1 MARSRIGILGG
12 SFNPVH
18 RRHLQ
23 IALGALKELKLH
35 KVFLIPNGNPPH
47 KHTEL
52 AQAAHR
58 YEMMRLALIPYEEL
72 AISDIE
78 MIRAGIMYTVDTLK
92 ILHRRNP
99 NADLFYIIGD
109 DTLFDLENWVQPL
122 EVFKQCTFVVCLR
135 QYQNLADHPYVQAL
149 KAKGAVFQFLTL
161 APQDVSASDIRR
173 QIRDGIFDDSLLT
186 PEVVE
191 YIRVMGLYGCADVPP
206 GGAQAYPLLREDL
219 SEDRLL
225 HSLAVAYTAQRLAK
239 LHGLDVPAC
248 ELAALLHDCA
258 KCMGLKTMQTIALNE
273 NLSLLEAEFHSP
285 GLLHGPVGA
294 ALAKTRYGVQ
304 RQDVLTA
311 ISAHTTG
318 YVGMTA
324 MDMVIFLADKIEPYR
339 DDMPEL
345 AQIRALADQNLAQ
358 ATYRMLLCSKAYV
371 AQTKRPL
378 HPATEDVLRWLKELA
393 HE

>member
-23 IALGALKELKLH
+23 IALSALKELKLH
-35 KVFLIPNGNPPH
+35 RVLFIPNGNPPH

-58 YEMMRLALIPYEEL
+58 YEMTRLALIPYDDL
-72 AISDIE
+72 LISDVE

-92 ILHRRNP
+92 VLHRRHP

-122 EVFKQCTFVVCLR
+122 EVFKQCSFIVCYR
-135 QYQNLADHPYVQAL
+135 QHQNLADHPYVQAL
-149 KAKGAVFQFLTL
+149 KAKGAVFHFLPL
-161 APQDVSASDIRR
+161 PPVDVSASDIRG
-173 QIRDGIFDDSLLT
+173 QIRQGVYDDTLL
-186 PEVVE
+186 PAEVIE
-191 YIRVMGLYGCADVPP
+191 YIRIMRLYGCADSAE
-206 GGAQAYPLLREDL
+206 GLAQAYPLLREDL

-225 HSLAVAYTAQRLAK
+225 HSLAVAYTAIRLAK
-239 LHGLDVPAC
+239 IHHLDVPAC

-258 KCMGLKTMQTIALNE
+258 KCMGLKTMQTIAQSE
-273 NLSLLEAEFHSP
+273 NLSLSETEFHTP

-294 ALAKTRYGVQ
+294 VIAKARYGVQ
-304 RQDVLTA
+304 RQDILTA

-358 ATYRMLLCSKAYV
+358 ATYRMLLCSKEHV

-378 HPATEDVLRWLKELA
+378 HPATEDVLRWLKELTQ
-393 HE
+393 E